1 MGRGGRDQLQTIHW
15 VKPLFQVGGG
25 HTDRARATGPLS
37 SVRWPRRAGPAG
49 GHIGYSIRPSQR
61 RKGYARETLRLTL
74 DKCREA
80 GEARVL
86 ITCDKDNIP
95 SARTIPANGGVLEN
109 EVVDEPGLGQSGMI
123 QRYWITLTKS

>member
-1 MGRGGRDQLQTIHW
+1 MRQRDGMVVAIVNCRPSPLTDFLLQYGG
-15 VKPLFQVGGG
+15 
-25 HTDRARATGPLS
+25 S
-37 SVRWPRRAGPAG
+37 
-49 GHIGYSIRPSQR
+49 IGYSVRPSQR

-95 SARTIPANGGVLEN
+95 SARTILANGGVLEN
-109 EVVDEPGLGQSGMI
+109 EVSDEPSLGRSNVI
-123 QRYWITLTKS
+123 QRYRITLNKS